1 MKKLLTLLAA
11 CVTTSCSNQESSTN
25 VIPSEQFEKIYI
37 ELLDST
43 GVNQESAS
51 DTTLTPVAERILR
64 RNNVTEAEFRG
75 TVQFYNADTK
85 RWREFYENV
94 TRVYTER
101 REPKRE

>member
-11 CVTTSCSNQESSTN
+11 CVITSCSKQESTNN
-25 VIPSEQFEKIYI
+25 VIPPEQFEKIYV

-43 GVNQESAS
+43 AVSKESES
-51 DTTLTPVAERILR
+51 DTTLTPVAERILK
-64 RNNVTEAEFRG
+64 RNNVTEAEFRA

-85 RWREFYENV
+85 RWKEFYENV

-101 REPKRE
+101 RTPKKE